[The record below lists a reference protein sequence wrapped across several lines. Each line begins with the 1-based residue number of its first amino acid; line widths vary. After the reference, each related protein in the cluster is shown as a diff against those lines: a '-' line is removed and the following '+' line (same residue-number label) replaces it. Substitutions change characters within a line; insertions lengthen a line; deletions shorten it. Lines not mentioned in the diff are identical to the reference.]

1 METYGKVWQHK
12 ASYGNLWQYMTTYV
26 SQWQSLAVSGG
37 QWQLKFL
44 SIHSQYQPERRR
56 IE

>member
-1 METYGKVWQHK
+1 MVTYGKVWQHK
-12 ASYGNLWQYMTTYV
+12 AAYGNLWQYMTTYV
-26 SQWQSLAVSGG
+26 SQWQSLAVSGS

-44 SIHSQYQPERRR
+44 PIHSQYKPERCR